1 MRTAELAVEE
11 EEEHQI
17 TLVILLK
24 NRPKSLIRIVAEIES
39 FSWPKTG
46 YFWALIK
53 VHG

>member
-1 MRTAELAVEE
+1 MRTAELAVE

-24 NRPKSLIRIVAEIES
+24 NRPKSLIRIVAEIDS
-39 FSWPKTG
+39 FC